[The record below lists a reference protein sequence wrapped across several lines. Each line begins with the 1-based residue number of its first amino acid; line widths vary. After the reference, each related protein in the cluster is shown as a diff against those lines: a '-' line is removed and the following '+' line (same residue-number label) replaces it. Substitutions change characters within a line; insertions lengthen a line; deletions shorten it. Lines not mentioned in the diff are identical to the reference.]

1 MPKRNRR
8 FWGSD
13 VIATALQETGTPYLV
28 INPGG
33 SYRGLHD
40 SVVNFLELEG
50 PDIVMCLHEEHA
62 AAIAHGYAM
71 VEGRPLA
78 VAVHSNVGLMHASMA
93 IFNAWC
99 ARCPMIV
106 LSATGP
112 TDAAARRP
120 WIDWIHSSADHGA
133 LVRNYTKW
141 DDQPASVPAAVESI
155 RRATIATST
164 EPVAPVLINL
174 DTALQEDEI
183 DDWPDLP
190 SMAEY
195 CAPGAPSPS
204 PADLERARALL
215 NSAERPVILVG
226 RVSRSQ
232 SAWNDRIAL
241 AERIGA
247 RVITS
252 VGTGAGFPTN
262 HPLYAAEA
270 AFSFTGELY
279 EIVNNADVVLSLD
292 WRDLGG
298 TLKTLWPFDENL
310 PRIISCSMDHHL
322 ANGWSMDYYGL
333 APAQVHIGT
342 TADAAVTAFLDAL
355 PDNSRP
361 VSPSDNTAIEMDL
374 SESADG
380 HLRMADLAI
389 VFNEIT
395 AIRNICLI
403 NRPIRWP
410 IGSNLFDHPLAYL
423 GDNGGGGLGAGPGM
437 AVGAAL
443 AIRDHHPDRLP
454 VAIIGDGDFLM
465 ASSALWT
472 AAKYDIPLLMIVANN
487 HSYFADEVLQEN
499 VARHRDRSIANK
511 SIGVAISD
519 PNPDIPGLARS
530 FGFDAPETISTISAL
545 RNELKKAVEIV
556 RDGGRL
562 LLDVEILPESTE
574 IFTARTPKVI

>member
-1 MPKRNRR
+1 
-8 FWGSD
+8 
-13 VIATALQETGTPYLV
+13 
-28 INPGG
+28 
-33 SYRGLHD
+33 
-40 SVVNFLELEG
+40 
-50 PDIVMCLHEEHA
+50 
-62 AAIAHGYAM
+62 
-71 VEGRPLA
+71 
-78 VAVHSNVGLMHASMA
+78 
-93 IFNAWC
+93 
-99 ARCPMIV
+99 
-106 LSATGP
+106 
-112 TDAAARRP
+112 
-120 WIDWIHSSADHGA
+120 
-133 LVRNYTKW
+133 
-141 DDQPASVPAAVESI
+141 
-155 RRATIATST
+155 
-164 EPVAPVLINL
+164 
-174 DTALQEDEI
+174 
-183 DDWPDLP
+183 
-190 SMAEY
+190 
-195 CAPGAPSPS
+195 
-204 PADLERARALL
+204 
-215 NSAERPVILVG
+215 
-226 RVSRSQ
+226 
-232 SAWNDRIAL
+232 
-241 AERIGA
+241 
-247 RVITS
+247 
-252 VGTGAGFPTN
+252 
-262 HPLYAAEA
+262 
-270 AFSFTGELY
+270 
-279 EIVNNADVVLSLD
+279 
-292 WRDLGG
+292 
-298 TLKTLWPFDENL
+298 
-310 PRIISCSMDHHL
+310 MDHHL